1 MKKAQLETM
10 GLVVIIVLLAFILV
24 FVLQIMVK
32 PEANTLNSRYMQ
44 LNADNLR
51 SSILK
56 TSICNEINLKD
67 EIVNCN
73 SFNNVQCDNLQDCNS
88 LNNLI
93 RKMIEDS
100 LNVTRKYKFTAGDIL
115 VEKNFNLCKDIY
127 SSVSEPIPYSDI
139 NITLLIC

>member
-10 GLVVIIVLLAFILV
+10 GLVVIIVLLAFILI
-24 FVLQIMVK
+24 FVLQVMVNQ
-32 PEANTLNSRYMQ
+32 ESNSLNSRYLQ

-56 TSICNEINLKD
+56 TNVCGNIDLRD

-73 SFNNVQCDNLQDCNS
+73 TFNDVQCSNLQNCNE
-88 LNNLI
+88 LNILI

-100 LNVTRKYKFTAGDIL
+100 LNVTKKYKFTAGNIL
-115 VEKNFNLCKDIY
+115 VEKNFNFCKEIY
-127 SSVSEPIPYSDI
+127 TSASEPIPLSDI
-139 NITLLIC
+139 NITLAIC

>member
-10 GLVVIIVLLAFILV
+10 GLVVIIVLLAFILI
-24 FVLQIMVK
+24 FVLQIMVNS
-32 PEANTLNSRYMQ
+32 ESNSLNSRYLQ

-56 TSICNEINLKD
+56 TNVCTEISLRD
-67 EIVNCN
+67 EIISCN
-73 SFNNVQCDNLQDCNS
+73 TFNNVQCNALQNCNS

-100 LNVTRKYKFTAGDIL
+100 LNATRKYKFTAGNIL

-127 SSVSEPIPYSDI
+127 ASVSEPIPLSDI
-139 NITLLIC
+139 NITLAIC